1 MLVLEL
7 GGKRYPV
14 AAGEMIVGSDDEALL
29 PLAGEGV
36 APRHAVVQGWADGS
50 AAVRAVSGAEV
61 LVNGV
66 RLGPEPT
73 PLLHGDKL
81 HIAGQEILVVDQK
94 RAGSTQLMSAIELPE
109 GPPGFA
115 GGPAQLM
122 TGGRIVSLTDGREYK
137 VGVRPLV
144 FGREAAADVVVAGSD
159 VSRRHAEV
167 QIRGDGY
174 WLADMSANGSYVN
187 GERVRGER
195 RLGRGDVIRMGDEEF
210 RFHADSEPEAA
221 PVPASLPPPP
231 GAEQRL
237 HDTLFGV
244 PAFRPEPRPAP
255 PAAAGPLAS
264 LLVRS
269 GPMKG
274 ERMQVRV
281 PIANVGRAD
290 YNDLVIPDP
299 SVSTMHAKLQSRDGV
314 WMLSDLGST
323 NGTFV
328 DGELVSGE
336 MPLSPGAT
344 IRFGEVSALFEPVD
358 EAAGAGVA
366 RTQVMSGIGS
376 PAAGPVPTAENGMP
390 PAAEV
395 PRPPRPA
402 RSRKPAPPAP
412 SRAPLFVLVGLV
424 VVALALAA
432 FLMLKR

>member
-29 PLAGEGV
+29 PLTGEGV

-94 RAGSTQLMSAIELPE
+94 RAGSTQVMSAIELPDGPSASE
-109 GPPGFA
+109 GA
-115 GGPAQLM
+115 PARLM

-144 FGREAAADVVVAGSD
+144 FGREASADVVVAGSEI
-159 VSRRHAEV
+159 SRRHAEV
-167 QIRGDGY
+167 QLRGDGY

-195 RLGRGDVIRMGDEEF
+195 RLGRGDMIRMGDEEF
-210 RFHADSEPEAA
+210 RFHADPDTDTH
-221 PVPASLPPPP
+221 PLPPPP
-231 GAEQRL
+231 GAEQQLR
-237 HDTLFGV
+237 DTLFGL
-244 PAFRPEPRPAP
+244 PAFQPEAAGLKPPAP
-255 PAAAGPLAS
+255 SVSLAS
-264 LLVRS
+264 LLLRS
-269 GPMKG
+269 GPLKG

-281 PIANVGRAD
+281 PVANVGRAD
-290 YNDLVIPDP
+290 YNDIVVSDP
-299 SVSTMHAKLQSRDGV
+299 SVSTMHAKLQSRGGV

-328 DGELVSGE
+328 DGELVRGE
-336 MPLSPGAT
+336 VPLSPGAT

-358 EAAGAGVA
+358 ESVGSGLE
-366 RTQVMSGIGS
+366 RTRVMSGID
-376 PAAGPVPTAENGMP
+376 APVPAPPAENGMP

-402 RSRKPAPPAP
+402 RSRRPEPPAP
-412 SRAPLFVLVGLV
+412 SRGPVFVLVALV
-424 VVALALAA
+424 VVAIALAA

>member
-29 PLAGEGV
+29 PLTGEGV

-94 RAGSTQLMSAIELPE
+94 RAGSTQLLRAIELPDDPAGSE
-109 GPPGFA
+109 GA
-115 GGPAQLM
+115 PARLM

-144 FGREAAADVVVAGSD
+144 FGREASADVVVSGSD

-167 QIRGDGY
+167 QLRGDGY
-174 WLADMSANGSYVN
+174 WLADMSANGSLVN

-210 RFHADSEPEAA
+210 RFHADPDTDTH
-221 PVPASLPPPP
+221 PLPPPL
-231 GAEQRL
+231 GAEQQLR
-237 HDTLFGV
+237 DTFFGL
-244 PAFRPEPRPAP
+244 PAFQ
-255 PAAAGPLAS
+255 PAAAEPKAPAAGAPLAS
-264 LLVRS
+264 LLIRS
-269 GPMKG
+269 GPLKG

-281 PIANVGRAD
+281 PVANVGRAE
-290 YNDLVIPDP
+290 YNDIVIPDP
-299 SVSTMHAKLQSRDGV
+299 SVSTMHAKLQSRGGV

-328 DGELVSGE
+328 DGEMVRGE
-336 MPLSPGAT
+336 IPLSPGAT
-344 IRFGEVSALFEPVD
+344 LRFGEVSGLFEPVD
-358 EAAGAGVA
+358 EAMGPGLD
-366 RTQVMSGIGS
+366 RTRVMRGITD
-376 PAAGPVPTAENGMP
+376 AAASPVPVADNGMP
-390 PAAEV
+390 PEAEV

-402 RSRKPAPPAP
+402 RSKRPAPPAP
-412 SRAPLFVLVGLV
+412 SRAPILVLVALV
-424 VVALALAA
+424 VVAIALAA
-432 FLMLKR
+432 YLMLKR

>member
-94 RAGSTQLMSAIELPE
+94 RAGSTQLLRAIELPDDPA
-109 GPPGFA
+109 GSQGAPPR
-115 GGPAQLM
+115 LM

-144 FGREAAADVVVAGSD
+144 FGRDASADVVVSGSD

-167 QIRGDGY
+167 QLRGDGY
-174 WLADMSANGSYVN
+174 WLADMSANGSLVN

-195 RLGRGDVIRMGDEEF
+195 RLARGDVIRMGDEEF
-210 RFHADSEPEAA
+210 RFHADPDTDTHPLPA
-221 PVPASLPPPP
+221 PL
-231 GAEQRL
+231 GAEQQLR
-237 HDTLFGV
+237 DTFFGL
-244 PAFRPEPRPAP
+244 PAFQPDAAPKAPAP
-255 PAAAGPLAS
+255 GTPLAS

-269 GPMKG
+269 GPLKG

-281 PIANVGRAD
+281 PVANVGRAE
-290 YNDLVIPDP
+290 YNDIVIPDP
-299 SVSTMHAKLQSRDGV
+299 SVSTMHAKLQSRGGV

-328 DGELVSGE
+328 DGEMVRGE
-336 MPLSPGAT
+336 VPLSPGAT
-344 IRFGEVSALFEPVD
+344 LRFGEVSALFEPVD
-358 EAAGAGVA
+358 EAMGPGTD
-366 RTQVMSGIGS
+366 RTRVMSGIS
-376 PAAGPVPTAENGMP
+376 APAAGPVPVADNGMP

-402 RSRKPAPPAP
+402 RSKRPAPPAP
-412 SRAPLFVLVGLV
+412 SRAPILVLVALV
-424 VVALALAA
+424 VVAIALAA
-432 FLMLKR
+432 YLMLKR

>member
-14 AAGEMIVGSDDEALL
+14 AAGEMIVGSDHEALL
-29 PLAGEGV
+29 PLTGEGV

-94 RAGSTQLMSAIELPE
+94 RAGSTQVMSAIELPDDPAASE
-109 GPPGFA
+109 GAPPR
-115 GGPAQLM
+115 LM

-144 FGREAAADVVVAGSD
+144 FGRDASADVVVTGSD
-159 VSRRHAEV
+159 ISRRHGEL
-167 QIRGDGY
+167 QLRGDGY

-187 GERVRGER
+187 GDRVRGER

-210 RFHADSEPEAA
+210 RFHADPDTDTH
-221 PVPASLPPPP
+221 PLPPPP
-231 GAEQRL
+231 GAEQQLR
-237 HDTLFGV
+237 DTMFGL
-244 PAFRPEPRPAP
+244 PAFKPELAAPKAPAP
-255 PAAAGPLAS
+255 GAPLAS

-269 GPMKG
+269 GALKG

-281 PIANVGRAD
+281 PVANVGRAD
-290 YNDLVIPDP
+290 YNDIVISDP
-299 SVSTMHAKLQSRDGV
+299 SVSTMHAKLQSRGGV

-328 DGELVSGE
+328 EGELVSGE
-336 MPLSPGAT
+336 VPLSPGVT
-344 IRFGEVSALFEPVD
+344 LRFGEISALFEPID
-358 EAAGAGVA
+358 EGMGTGMP
-366 RTQVMSGIGS
+366 RTQVMSGIDA
-376 PAAGPVPTAENGMP
+376 PAAGPVPTAENIAP

-402 RSRKPAPPAP
+402 RSKRPASPAP

-424 VVALALAA
+424 VVAIALAA